1 VGDAVGDKLEVTC
14 WHERSNKSDF
24 NLQKKKI
31 INLTF
36 KTQRKRKKRK
46 RKEEKEKGERE
57 GEKKERRGGG
67 LLELESSLARATG
80 GEPNFPRKRRNGQ
93 REGKLHFYY

>member
-1 VGDAVGDKLEVTC
+1 MREVI
-14 WHERSNKSDF
+14 
-24 NLQKKKI
+24 NLTLTYKKKI

-57 GEKKERRGGG
+57 GEKKERK
-67 LLELESSLARATG
+67 
-80 GEPNFPRKRRNGQ
+80 KRR
-93 REGKLHFYY
+93 RSFFSFPTILSWS

>member
-36 KTQRKRKKRK
+36 KTQRKRQKRK

-67 LLELESSLARATG
+67 LFSHSRQYLVGVRKLSRTSNRGRA
-80 GEPNFPRKRRNGQ
+80 
-93 REGKLHFYY
+93 